1 MTSGQLDFAPADDC
15 ESSGDVLSLP
25 ALEVRQ
31 GDGRILYSFAVDGK
45 KLPLFAAVSRIH
57 REEDAEVEGYQRPEI
72 LSHIASIRRYLES
85 GSPMIPNA
93 LVVAF
98 DKRVRFEPL
107 LNAASAE
114 YVRPGTLHIPVC
126 ADPADDG
133 KPGWIVDGQQRSA
146 AIRDARISSFPVCVT
161 AFITDSD
168 EEQRSQFILV
178 NSAKPLPKGL
188 IYELLPATVGALP
201 ATLQTRKFPAILLRR
216 LNSEYRS
223 PLYRRIR
230 TPTTPEGIIKDN
242 SVLKMLEN
250 SLSDG
255 ALYTFRDPQ
264 TGAGDE
270 EQMMS
275 LLIDFWS
282 AVSTVFAAAWDKPP
296 RQSRLM
302 HGVGIAS
309 LGFLMDAVFDRYS
322 RKRVPDTEDFARDL
336 TEIAD
341 MCRWTNGYWD
351 FGPNAQRRWN
361 ELQNTSRDIQLLTS
375 YLLGEY
381 KARVWSGELPVN
393 ETRSSSKAA
402 TSADE
407 TSLWPNA

>member
-1 MTSGQLDFAPADDC
+1 MASGQLNLAPTKNRDFPG
-15 ESSGDVLSLP
+15 EILSLP
-25 ALEVRQ
+25 ALEVHQ
-31 GDGRILYSFAVDGK
+31 GDGRIIYSFAVDGK
-45 KLPLFAAVSRIH
+45 QLPSFAAVSRIH
-57 REEDAEVEGYQRPEI
+57 REGDAEVEGYQRPEI

-93 LVVAF
+93 LVIAF
-98 DKRVRFEPL
+98 DKRVRFEPSPDV
-107 LNAASAE
+107 ASAS
-114 YVRPGTLHIPVC
+114 YVRPGTLHIPVS
-126 ADPADDG
+126 ADSADED

-161 AFITDSD
+161 SFITDSD

-188 IYELLPATVGALP
+188 IYELLPTTIGTLP
-201 ATLQTRKFPAILLRR
+201 AALQARKFPAILLRR
-216 LNSEYRS
+216 LNSEFRS
-223 PLYRRIR
+223 PLYRKIQ

-242 SVLKMLEN
+242 SLLKMLET

-255 ALYTFRDPQ
+255 ALYSFRDSQ
-264 TGAGDE
+264 TGTGDE
-270 EQMMS
+270 EQMIS

-282 AVSTVFAAAWDKPP
+282 AVSTVFAAAWDMPP
-296 RQSRLM
+296 RKSRLM

-309 LGFLMDAVFDRYS
+309 LGFLMDAIFDRYS
-322 RKRVPDTEDFARDL
+322 RNRIPDKDDFASDL
-336 TEIAD
+336 AGITD
-341 MCRWTNGYWD
+341 VCRWTNGYWD

-381 KARVWSGELPVN
+381 KARVWSRELPGKRN
-393 ETRSSSKAA
+393 ISS
-402 TSADE
+402 
-407 TSLWPNA
+407 